1 MNDILGEI
9 NLSVTTSSGGR
20 FVGIGVYL
28 KPLCTEKI
36 GIFCF
41 TKADL
46 HVEHTITA
54 LMSSKCCKSKQ

>member
-1 MNDILGEI
+1 MNGILGEI

-41 TKADL
+41 SKVDL
-46 HVEHTITA
+46 HVE
-54 LMSSKCCKSKQ
+54 LQ